1 MHIFIF
7 SAREATVA
15 ILLALRLNCNTV
27 KPMKLLP
34 TARRQEYEMITN
46 IATYMPL
53 NSLTR

>member
-27 KPMKLLP
+27 KPYETAANSKEARIWNDHKYSYLHVIKL
-34 TARRQEYEMITN
+34 ID
-46 IATYMPL
+46 
-53 NSLTR
+53 